1 MRGGLADRFNEA
13 RSFPAQ
19 AQSPEGR
26 TTELKM
32 EHKKMHKMHDE
43 IHVRHENF
51 HAKKHVP
58 TKNAKNRSHHER

>member
-1 MRGGLADRFNEA
+1 
-13 RSFPAQ
+13 
-19 AQSPEGR
+19 
-26 TTELKM
+26 M
-32 EHKKMHKMHDE
+32 EHKKMHEMHDE